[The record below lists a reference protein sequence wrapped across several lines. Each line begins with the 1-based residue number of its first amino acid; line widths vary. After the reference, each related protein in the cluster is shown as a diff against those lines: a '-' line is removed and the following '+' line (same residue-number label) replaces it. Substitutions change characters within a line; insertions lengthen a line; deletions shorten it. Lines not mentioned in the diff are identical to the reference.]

1 MRRGSEPVTQVR
13 FQGGTRPCVPR
24 QDSRGRTPAAGLPRQ
39 DSRGRSPEN
48 GEFGPSSTPH
58 FPAPPGTRLADGR
71 RALSGPPPAKA
82 GSAPSRASPPG
93 IERSPG
99 NRREPPGTAGTAP
112 RGPPPRGPPRP
123 PEARRIR
130 PTLSPAES
138 VGLVGKC
145 GPGQGR
151 GGPSPARGSLSRGS
165 LSRGAVE
172 RSLDGAA
179 TKKSSSPPLA
189 LLISCR
195 ALSVQLTLQ
204 LYNSIQRYLQY
215 SMPSTD
221 YTVRIFPAQND
232 TFLQRR
238 KSLRIR

>member
-24 QDSRGRTPAAGLPRQ
+24 QDSRGRTPAAGVRRMGSSAPPPPPIFQPR
-39 DSRGRSPEN
+39 RELASPTAAARFPAPRPPRRAPLHP
-48 GEFGPSSTPH
+48 G
-58 FPAPPGTRLADGR
+58 PAPPGLN
-71 RALSGPPPAKA
+71 GPPGTA
-82 GSAPSRASPPG
+82 GS
-93 IERSPG
+93 
-99 NRREPPGTAGTAP
+99 RREPPGRPPEA
-112 RGPPPRGPPRP
+112 PPPRGPPRP